1 MTHKRYSLILLP
13 EHLDHNSVRHVT
25 RIAFYNFTG
34 SIKKTLYKRQN
45 HISFHYCSAG
55 YQQFNGGAVHST
67 GWAGKPSGVQSMLT
81 SQHPPIYS
89 IVAMQA
95 EVRTL
100 EFWRSIIGECAATF
114 FYVLIVCSVATITMV
129 TQEGR
134 NVIDPGTTTYC
145 ALR

>member
-1 MTHKRYSLILLP
+1 MTIF
-13 EHLDHNSVRHVT
+13 N
-25 RIAFYNFTG
+25 
-34 SIKKTLYKRQN
+34 KTLYIREN
-45 HISFHYCSAG
+45 RIYFHYYSAG
-55 YQQFNGGAVHST
+55 YQQFNGGAVHS

>member
-25 RIAFYNFTG
+25 RIAFDNVTG
-34 SIKKTLYKRQN
+34 INKTLYIREN
-45 HISFHYCSAG
+45 RIYFHYYSAG
-55 YQQFNGGAVHST
+55 YQQFNGGAVHS
-67 GWAGKPSGVQSMLT
+67 GWAAGKPSGVQSMLT

>member
-25 RIAFYNFTG
+25 RIAFDNN
-34 SIKKTLYKRQN
+34 KTLYIREN
-45 HISFHYCSAG
+45 RIYFHYYSAG
-55 YQQFNGGAVHST
+55 YQQFNGGAVHS
-67 GWAGKPSGVQSMLT
+67 GWAAGKPSGVQSMLT

>member
-1 MTHKRYSLILLP
+1 M
-13 EHLDHNSVRHVT
+13 
-25 RIAFYNFTG
+25 
-34 SIKKTLYKRQN
+34 
-45 HISFHYCSAG
+45 
-55 YQQFNGGAVHST
+55 HS
-67 GWAGKPSGVQSMLT
+67 GWAGKSSGLQSMLT

-114 FYVLIVCSVATITMV
+114 FYVLIVCSVSTITMV
-129 TQEGR
+129 YKEGKM
-134 NVIDPGTTTYC
+134 VMDPGTTTYC

>member
-1 MTHKRYSLILLP
+1 MTHKRCSLILLP

-25 RIAFYNFTG
+25 RIAFDNFTG
-34 SIKKTLYKRQN
+34 INKTLYIREN
-45 HISFHYCSAG
+45 RIYFHYYSAG
-55 YQQFNGGAVHST
+55 YQQFNGGAVHS
-67 GWAGKPSGVQSMLT
+67 GWAAGKPSGVQSMLT

>member
-1 MTHKRYSLILLP
+1 MNL
-13 EHLDHNSVRHVT
+13 
-25 RIAFYNFTG
+25 
-34 SIKKTLYKRQN
+34 
-45 HISFHYCSAG
+45 ISFHSHSVG

-134 NVIDPGTTTYC
+134 NVIDPGTTTYG